1 MLSSLS
7 FKDSMHIILL
17 ARTRARMRYAQSALV
32 LARVSPFDNKA
43 QDEETVPAPFLRNFH
58 RRQGVFYY
66 ISQ

>member
-1 MLSSLS
+1 MRRALS
-7 FKDSMHIILL
+7 FVIN
-17 ARTRARMRYAQSALV
+17 V
-32 LARVSPFDNKA
+32 LARLSSFDNKA